1 MTGRLIVVGVIAGSH
16 GVAGEV
22 RVQPVTDFPERFE
35 RPHSVFL
42 RLKEGTRP
50 ARVLRGRRH
59 GPVHLVALEGIED
72 RTAAESLC
80 GAEVCVDEASLTP
93 LPAGHHYTF
102 RLIGLRV
109 ETPDG
114 RPLGTVTEVL
124 KRPANDVFVV
134 QGPGSERSERLV
146 PAIRDIVL
154 ELAPE
159 RGVMVIKPPEEWER

>member
-1 MTGRLIVVGVIAGSH
+1 MLTGRLIVVGVIAGPH

-35 RPHSVFL
+35 RPHSVVL
-42 RLKEGTRP
+42 RFKDVTRP

-59 GPVHLVALEGIED
+59 GQVYLVTLEGIGD
-72 RTAAESLC
+72 RTAAESLR
-80 GAEVCVDEASLTP
+80 GAEVCIDEACLTP
-93 LPAGHHYTF
+93 LPAGHHYAF
-102 RLIGLRV
+102 QLIGLRA

-114 RPLGTVTEVL
+114 RPLGTVTDVL
-124 KRPANDVFVV
+124 KLPANDVFVV
-134 QGPGSERSERLV
+134 QGPGGERLV
-146 PAIRDIVL
+146 PAIKDIVL